1 MILIIHGLWKYLRN
15 NIGYYVY
22 SRAEVNRLMD
32 EDEIGSIAYDAVDH
46 IKQTADAGGGIP
58 ENMLSELMLYIFL
71 EQVLKAT

>member
-1 MILIIHGLWKYLRN
+1 MIMTLIITACGDTSRN

-46 IKQTADAGGGIP
+46 IKKAAAAGGGVP
-58 ENMLSELMLYIFL
+58 ENMLSELMLYIF
-71 EQVLKAT
+71 